1 MQEKNGW
8 GRNEIRSVKFRHL
21 INDGRKDIIIL
32 FLCVLNFFIKKC
44 FKGMQLDRKNW
55 YGVGSQF

>member
-8 GRNEIRSVKFRHL
+8 GRDETRPVKFRHL

-32 FLCVLNFFIKKC
+32 FCVCLIF
-44 FKGMQLDRKNW
+44 
-55 YGVGSQF
+55 S